1 MISTNQFKIGMSIEL
16 DGILFEILDFQ
27 HVKPGKGQ
35 AFVRTKLRNLK
46 TDAVIDKTFRA
57 GEKVKL
63 AHLEKRK
70 MQYLYRDGD
79 NFVFMDTSTYDQL
92 SLTKEQVGAAVK
104 YLKENVEVEV
114 DFYQKRPVGL
124 ELPVSVELTVIQT
137 TPGLKGDTVSGGT
150 KPATLETGAVVQV
163 PLFVN
168 VGDVIK
174 IDTRTGEYITRM

>member
-16 DGILFEILDFQ
+16 DGTLFEILDFQ

-35 AFVRTKLRNLK
+35 AFVRTRLKNLK
-46 TDAVIDKTFRA
+46 TDSVTDKTFRA

-70 MQYLYRDGD
+70 MQYLYRDED
-79 NFVFMDTSTYDQL
+79 NFVFMDTSTYEQL
-92 SLTKEQVGAAVK
+92 SLTKEHVGVAVK

-114 DFYQKRPVGL
+114 EFYEKRSVGL
-124 ELPVSVELTVIQT
+124 ELPVSVELKVVQT
-137 TPGLKGDTVSGGT
+137 TPGLKGDTVSGGS

-163 PLFVN
+163 PLFIN
-168 VGDVIK
+168 VGDAIK
-174 IDTRTGEYITRM
+174 IDTRTGGYITRV

>member
-16 DGILFEILDFQ
+16 DGTLFEILDFQ

-35 AFVRTKLRNLK
+35 AFVRTRLKNLK
-46 TDAVIDKTFRA
+46 TDSVTDKTFRA

-70 MQYLYRDGD
+70 MQYLYRDED
-79 NFVFMDTSTYDQL
+79 NFVFMDTSTYEQL
-92 SLTKEQVGAAVK
+92 SLTKEHVGVAVK

-114 DFYQKRPVGL
+114 EFYEKRPVGL
-124 ELPVSVELTVIQT
+124 ELPVSVELKVVQT
-137 TPGLKGDTVSGGT
+137 TPGLKGDTVSGGS

-163 PLFVN
+163 PLFIN
-168 VGDVIK
+168 VGDAIK
-174 IDTRTGEYITRM
+174 IDTRTGGYITRV